1 MKTTNKILTAA
12 ILSGTLLW
20 SCGPQQKTEEVET
33 VEIVEETKPTLTQ
46 VWETA
51 AELTTNESVLYDQA
65 SGAIYVSNI
74 EGGPSEKDGKG
85 SISIISKTG
94 EILNRNWVT
103 GIHAPK
109 GMGIANGKLFVTNI
123 DELVEIDIATAKI
136 AKRHKVTGAKFLN
149 DVDTDG
155 DKVYFS
161 DMETGK
167 IHLFQDGKITVFAEN
182 QTNINGLRVGD
193 DGTVYGL
200 DGEGLKKYN
209 ADGTFTVVN
218 STVTGGDGLIVL
230 EDNVFL
236 ASRWQGEIYLVRGN
250 EQTLLLDTKA
260 AESNTA
266 DIEFIPGE
274 NLVLVPTFFKN
285 KVVAYKL
292 DY

>member
-1 MKTTNKILTAA
+1 MKTKHQLLAA
-12 ILSGTLLW
+12 AFLSGTLLW
-20 SCGPQQKTEEVET
+20 SCGPQQKTEEIET
-33 VEIVEETKPTLTQ
+33 VEIVEKTAPTLTQ

-51 AELTTNESVLYDQA
+51 AELTTNESVLYDEA
-65 SGAIYVSNI
+65 TGTIYVSNI

-109 GMGIANGKLFVTNI
+109 GMGIVNGKLFVTNI
-123 DELVEIDIATAKI
+123 DELVEIDIANAKI
-136 AKRHKVTGAKFLN
+136 AKRHKVAGAKFLN

-167 IHLFQDGKITVFAEN
+167 IHIFQNGKISVFAEN

-193 DGTVYGL
+193 DGTLYGL

-209 ADGTFTVVN
+209 SDGSFTLIN
-218 STVTGGDGLIVL
+218 STVTGGDGLIIL

-236 ASRWQGEIYLVRGN
+236 ASRWQGEIYLVKGD

-266 DIEFIPGE
+266 DIGFIPEE
-274 NLVLVPTFFKN
+274 NIVLVPTFFKN

-292 DY
+292 AY